1 MALARRVRPI
11 EFAIVETMARIG
23 EPLSAVLIT
32 ETLDRPDFDLATVNR
47 GLRRLREAGA
57 VVFVEVAKGKRA
69 ESMRL
74 YELPTGGNRE
84 GGGSSAPA
92 TGSLR
97 RSGESQDTASRAR
110 VSAASGGS
118 LREVLE
124 DYLMLGDS

>member
-1 MALARRVRPI
+1 MALARRVRPV

-32 ETLDRPDFDLATVNR
+32 EALDRPDFDLATVNR

-74 YELPTGGNRE
+74 YELPAGGDRDVADAGMLDASE
-84 GGGSSAPA
+84 GSAESWGAGSQERDSVASAD
-92 TGSLR
+92 L
-97 RSGESQDTASRAR
+97 
-110 VSAASGGS
+110 
-118 LREVLE
+118 
-124 DYLMLGDS
+124 